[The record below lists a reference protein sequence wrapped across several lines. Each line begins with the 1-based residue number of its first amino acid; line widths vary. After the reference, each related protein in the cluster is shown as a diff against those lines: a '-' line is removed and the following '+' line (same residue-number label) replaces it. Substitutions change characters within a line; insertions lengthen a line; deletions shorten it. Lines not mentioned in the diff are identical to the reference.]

1 MKEEGKMKKLSIHLK
16 DVSIH
21 FSGKPILEIDELFV
35 YENEKIGIIGKNGA
49 GKSTLLNLI
58 MGKIQS
64 DKGKVQRLN
73 DFHYLAQVAEEIT
86 NESEKTD
93 KNCLLNQKNQKLS
106 GGEKVQK
113 RLATLFSEY
122 PTGVI
127 LDEPTTHLDKEHR
140 QLLVADLTYYY
151 GTVLFVSHDRF
162 FLNQLAEKIWE
173 VSDGHVKEYLGNYDA
188 YCRQKELEQQTQYNV
203 YHQYQKEKKKLQ
215 ESYTKKQAQAQKS
228 SHVSKKQKQK
238 QIKPSRLA
246 GSKQK
251 DTVQKALQ
259 KQAKAINARI
269 DRLPD
274 VAQAKQERKIIFPT
288 NNQFSLYNPYP
299 IRIENLT
306 FAYGNRTI
314 LNQVN
319 VQIPLNEKIAL
330 CGKNGAGKSTF
341 LQQIEARHPAIYFS
355 PKVRLGTYHQLDYR
369 LKNDEPLLTYL
380 LKRTNYSEKI
390 VRSLLYR
397 LGFQQENLQ
406 TKISSLS
413 GGEAIKITLAQL
425 FIEPNNIILLDEPTN
440 FLDLDTIQA
449 LEEFISA
456 YQGTV
461 IFTSHDE
468 TFVEKVA
475 TRTIYLENGK
485 IIDK

>member
-1 MKEEGKMKKLSIHLK
+1 M
-16 DVSIH
+16 
-21 FSGKPILEIDELFV
+21 F
-35 YENEKIGIIGKNGA
+35 
-49 GKSTLLNLI
+49 
-58 MGKIQS
+58 
-64 DKGKVQRLN
+64 
-73 DFHYLAQVAEEIT
+73 
-86 NESEKTD
+86 
-93 KNCLLNQKNQKLS
+93 QKNK
-106 GGEKVQK
+106 
-113 RLATLFSEY
+113 
-122 PTGVI
+122 
-127 LDEPTTHLDKEHR
+127 
-140 QLLVADLTYYY
+140 
-151 GTVLFVSHDRF
+151 
-162 FLNQLAEKIWE
+162 
-173 VSDGHVKEYLGNYDA
+173 
-188 YCRQKELEQQTQYNV
+188 
-203 YHQYQKEKKKLQ
+203 
-215 ESYTKKQAQAQKS
+215 
-228 SHVSKKQKQK
+228 KQK

-306 FAYGNRTI
+306 FAYENRTI

-440 FLDLDTIQA
+440 FLDLETIQA

>member
-1 MKEEGKMKKLSIHLK
+1 M
-16 DVSIH
+16 
-21 FSGKPILEIDELFV
+21 
-35 YENEKIGIIGKNGA
+35 
-49 GKSTLLNLI
+49 
-58 MGKIQS
+58 
-64 DKGKVQRLN
+64 
-73 DFHYLAQVAEEIT
+73 
-86 NESEKTD
+86 
-93 KNCLLNQKNQKLS
+93 
-106 GGEKVQK
+106 
-113 RLATLFSEY
+113 
-122 PTGVI
+122 
-127 LDEPTTHLDKEHR
+127 
-140 QLLVADLTYYY
+140 
-151 GTVLFVSHDRF
+151 
-162 FLNQLAEKIWE
+162 
-173 VSDGHVKEYLGNYDA
+173 
-188 YCRQKELEQQTQYNV
+188 EQQTQYNV

-215 ESYTKKQAQAQKS
+215 ESYAKKQAQAQKS

-238 QIKPSRLA
+238 QIQPSRLA

-306 FAYGNRTI
+306 FAYENRTI

-440 FLDLDTIQA
+440 FLDLETIQA

>member
-1 MKEEGKMKKLSIHLK
+1 M
-16 DVSIH
+16 
-21 FSGKPILEIDELFV
+21 
-35 YENEKIGIIGKNGA
+35 
-49 GKSTLLNLI
+49 
-58 MGKIQS
+58 
-64 DKGKVQRLN
+64 
-73 DFHYLAQVAEEIT
+73 
-86 NESEKTD
+86 
-93 KNCLLNQKNQKLS
+93 
-106 GGEKVQK
+106 
-113 RLATLFSEY
+113 
-122 PTGVI
+122 
-127 LDEPTTHLDKEHR
+127 
-140 QLLVADLTYYY
+140 
-151 GTVLFVSHDRF
+151 
-162 FLNQLAEKIWE
+162 
-173 VSDGHVKEYLGNYDA
+173 
-188 YCRQKELEQQTQYNV
+188 
-203 YHQYQKEKKKLQ
+203 
-215 ESYTKKQAQAQKS
+215 
-228 SHVSKKQKQK
+228 
-238 QIKPSRLA
+238 
-246 GSKQK
+246 
-251 DTVQKALQ
+251 
-259 KQAKAINARI
+259 
-269 DRLPD
+269 
-274 VAQAKQERKIIFPT
+274 
-288 NNQFSLYNPYP
+288 
-299 IRIENLT
+299 
-306 FAYGNRTI
+306 
-314 LNQVN
+314 N

-425 FIEPNNIILLDEPTN
+425 FIEPNNIILLDDPTN
-440 FLDLDTIQA
+440 FLDLETIQA